1 MVSLLRVAA
10 GILISVVLTAVVCV
24 QRLSPTTA
32 PRHERH
38 RPPPTDDDVSL
49 PTVVGPSLSSRVAP
63 LLPQHHRRAIES
75 FLPRGTTPSGSI
87 ASEGVAPES
96 PVSWMLGLCNATAA
110 TFQNVSGQNTPL
122 LPLGWGATAIH
133 GRLVCIRGRRVFR
146 SYESSDGGALS
157 MWSLKRQQVPLFNLS
172 DLNIAFPSLARN
184 AQVQGGGASSSLA
197 SLPPERPD
205 THRDVVLHTG
215 LIGVIAA
222 TYLHGFHVLVNTLIP
237 LVHVLQGSYHHGV
250 EAAMEGP
257 IRYSS
262 HRGTL
267 LPYFDITL
275 LRHPYFGAK
284 FSGGEQLSFEFASTL
299 ATTPDASS
307 IIEKGADNV
316 RRDLFPRNITN
327 PRVNADSQRFV
338 LERRR
343 RPPRVLHRADFIEPE
358 DTTHCYCDA
367 VLHDMI
373 DSEFMSSVPQT
384 QKIALGDPLRRRS
397 TRFVKVSLNERYGF
411 LPYGTYPIPPHEY
424 QNYHLWAT
432 REGGEGRRGGDVDN
446 NTATAATV
454 TPRLLLLLRNRTRE
468 LGDADAVV
476 AMARAAGFHV
486 HVMVP
491 ERESIAQQ
499 ARAARYADLM
509 MGVHGQ
515 ALTWSIMMDGTAAMH
530 CREVLELTGFGRP
543 LRGMQNVFEVLAADS
558 FLKYSRTQPADV
570 DFVGSTCG
578 QCPALRKI
586 LLTAKFPQTRRA
598 FNWQRVWFGASRE
611 LPLLLQKSF
620 DSLQK
625 CLLPNIPVP
634 LTASALEQS
643 DRAVPNYPG
652 GKL

>member
-1 MVSLLRVAA
+1 M
-10 GILISVVLTAVVCV
+10 
-24 QRLSPTTA
+24 
-32 PRHERH
+32 
-38 RPPPTDDDVSL
+38 
-49 PTVVGPSLSSRVAP
+49 
-63 LLPQHHRRAIES
+63 
-75 FLPRGTTPSGSI
+75 I
-87 ASEGVAPES
+87 ASSGAAPES
-96 PVSWMLGLCNATAA
+96 PVSWMLRLCNTSAA

-122 LPLGWGATAIH
+122 LPLGWGATAINR
-133 GRLVCIRGRRVFR
+133 RLVCIRGRRVFR
-146 SYESSDGGALS
+146 SYEGSDGDALA

-172 DLNIAFPSLARN
+172 DLNIAFPSLASRKV
-184 AQVQGGGASSSLA
+184 QVQGDAPPFSLA

-205 THRDVVLHTG
+205 THRDIVLHTG

-237 LVHVLQGSYHHGV
+237 LVHVLQGRYHHGV
-250 EAAMEGP
+250 ESAMVEGTVDN
-257 IRYSS
+257 SS
-262 HRGTL
+262 QRGARF
-267 LPYFDITL
+267 PFFDVTL

-299 ATTPDASS
+299 ATTPNASS
-307 IIEKGADNV
+307 TIEEGTETV
-316 RRDLFPRNITN
+316 RQGLFPSNIT
-327 PRVNADSQRFV
+327 ADSVKAASQRSAA

-343 RPPRVLHRADFIEPE
+343 RSPRVLHRADFIERE

-384 QKIALGDPLRRRS
+384 QKIVLGDPLRRRS

-424 QNYHLWAT
+424 QNYHLWVN
-432 REGGEGRRGGDVDN
+432 REGEEGHGGGDDN
-446 NTATAATV
+446 STAPATV

-515 ALTWSIMMDGTAAMH
+515 ALTWSMMMDGTAATH

-558 FLKYSRTQPADV
+558 YLKYSRTQPADV

-625 CLLPNIPVP
+625 CLLPNKPVP
-634 LTASALEQS
+634 LPASALEQS